1 MMGGAM
7 GGAMGWMW
15 IWPVLVVLGLFAV
28 VGGLLWWVRAR
39 RETPA
44 GASGSARRILDERLA
59 RGEIDEDEYRRRRTE
74 LQ

>member
-1 MMGGAM
+1 M

-15 IWPVLVVLGLFAV
+15 IWPVLVVLGVVAV
-28 VGGLLWWVRAR
+28 VGGLLWWARAR

-44 GASGSARRILDERLA
+44 GAGGSAHQILDERLA
-59 RGEIDEDEYRRRRTE
+59 RGEIDEDEYRRRRAE